1 MKQFLLF
8 FSLCFFVGHAFA
20 EEQNAPPAQKK
31 SASQFIGIKVPAEMD
46 SGKAQVSEV
55 LVYQG
60 QWVRSGDV
68 LVKLKDGKEESDVI
82 LQSNGVVMKVLLGRG
97 DKVSKGAV
105 LLYLK
110 RIDEK
115 RPDFL
120 SAWEAFY
127 DVNMGVPEV
136 GKKIG
141 GTVKYNIEI
150 PELKDGKW
158 KNACSI
164 RMSYVLNKTGFPV
177 KPEGYAVAKGADG
190 MQYMYRLNDMISFLH
205 ETLGAPDI
213 VIDRAP
219 RPENF
224 REMKGILAVTGDG
237 RGDSTGHITL
247 WNGLRCSDICHLTGD
262 PWNRTFTP
270 RKAALWLLP

>member
-1 MKQFLLF
+1 ME
-8 FSLCFFVGHAFA
+8 A
-20 EEQNAPPAQKK
+20 
-31 SASQFIGIKVPAEMD
+31 D
-46 SGKAQVSEV
+46 SGSAHISEV

-68 LVKLKDGKEESDVI
+68 LMKLMDGEEESDVI
-82 LQSNGVVMKVLLGRG
+82 LQSSGVVMKVLKSRG
-97 DKVSKGAV
+97 DKVAKGAV

-110 RIDEK
+110 KVEEK

-164 RMSYVLNKTGFPV
+164 RMSYVLNKIGFPI
-177 KPEGYAVAKGADG
+177 KQEGYAVAKGADG
-190 MQYMYRLNDMISFLH
+190 MQYMYRLNDMISFLR

-213 VIDRAP
+213 VIDHAP

-224 REMKGILAVTGDG
+224 REMKGILVVTGDG
-237 RGDSTGHITL
+237 RGDSTGHVTL